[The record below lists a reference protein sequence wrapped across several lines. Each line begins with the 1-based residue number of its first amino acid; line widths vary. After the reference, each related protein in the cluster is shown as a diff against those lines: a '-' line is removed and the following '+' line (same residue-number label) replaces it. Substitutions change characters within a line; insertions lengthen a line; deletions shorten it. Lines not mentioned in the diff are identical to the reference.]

1 MLFFLENIQKSP
13 FIAALRQKE
22 KKLDSF
28 LYPLLSCQINL
39 YLKGFLMQRVSS
51 SRQSFSKSAVF
62 FYGFYFYGFSTACGR
77 E

>member
-1 MLFFLENIQKSP
+1 
-13 FIAALRQKE
+13 
-22 KKLDSF
+22 
-28 LYPLLSCQINL
+28 
-39 YLKGFLMQRVSS
+39 MQRVSS